1 MVTSQPGLGFAITQ
15 RILLLFFIP
24 DKRRSPHK
32 RALMTICC
40 DLHGKEK
47 PLSSPSQEIVDSDFR
62 HGRILAIREEEQ
74 GHFWPCQLWSLTP
87 SISLEGG
94 RKWGS
99 LLVKKGE
106 FLVFFHF
113 LQRTCMISH
122 LFPAV
127 FPKSAAN
134 MQQSTLK
141 EVSNWEKRAGEK
153 RAESYGTISVKI
165 NNQLKQ

>member
-1 MVTSQPGLGFAITQ
+1 MVTSQPGPGFAITQ

-74 GHFWPCQLWSLTP
+74 GHF
-87 SISLEGG
+87 
-94 RKWGS
+94 
-99 LLVKKGE
+99 
-106 FLVFFHF
+106 
-113 LQRTCMISH
+113 
-122 LFPAV
+122 
-127 FPKSAAN
+127 
-134 MQQSTLK
+134 
-141 EVSNWEKRAGEK
+141 
-153 RAESYGTISVKI
+153 
-165 NNQLKQ
+165 

>member
-1 MVTSQPGLGFAITQ
+1 MVTSQPGPGFAITQ

-106 FLVFFHF
+106 FIVFFHF

-153 RAESYGTISVKI
+153 RAENYRPISVKI